1 MAQTITNQASL
12 SFQVG
17 AVTSSV
23 RSNIATAT
31 VSQALNV
38 TKTPLNEEY
47 RADGTVTYVVSLTNA
62 GTSALSDIT
71 VTDTLG
77 TYETESGTTVT
88 PLTIDGDALLLT
100 DGTVTSRPT
109 PVVGEGSVSF
119 TIPALAAGSTAQLIY
134 AALANGTA
142 PLAPGSTID
151 NTVTAAAAGMT
162 DPVTA
167 TATVTAAEYADVAV
181 VKAMSPATL
190 SDGDPLTY
198 TFTLT
203 NNGNTEATQLT
214 LTDAFDPAPAS
225 ITVTVDGETLVPTEY
240 TYETGVLTLPSETG
254 TPISLPAA
262 RITQD
267 ETTGEVTV
275 VPSTVTVTVIGTF

>member
-12 SFQVG
+12 SYQVG

-31 VSQALNV
+31 VSQALRV

-47 RADGTVTYVVSLTNA
+47 RAAGTVTYVVSLTN
-62 GTSALSDIT
+62 GGSSALSDIT

-77 TYETESGTTVT
+77 TYETGGGTAVT

-100 DGTVTSRPT
+100 DGAVTGRLT
-109 PVVGEGSVSF
+109 PAAGEESVSF
-119 TIPALAAGSTAQLIY
+119 TIPALAAGSDAQLIY
-134 AALANGTA
+134 SAQVNETA
-142 PLAPGSTID
+142 PLAPGSTIV
-151 NTVTAAAAGMT
+151 NTVTAEAAGLT

-167 TATVTAAEYADVAV
+167 TAAINVAEYADVAV
-181 VKAMSPATL
+181 VKTMSPAEL

-203 NNGNTEATQLT
+203 NSGNTEATQLT

-225 ITVTVDGETLVPTEY
+225 ITVTVDGTARASTEY
-240 TYETGVLTLPSETG
+240 TYEGGVLTFPSETG

-262 RITQD
+262 EITQD
-267 ETTGEVTV
+267 ETTGVVTV
-275 VPSTVTVTVIGTF
+275 VPAAVTVTVVGTF